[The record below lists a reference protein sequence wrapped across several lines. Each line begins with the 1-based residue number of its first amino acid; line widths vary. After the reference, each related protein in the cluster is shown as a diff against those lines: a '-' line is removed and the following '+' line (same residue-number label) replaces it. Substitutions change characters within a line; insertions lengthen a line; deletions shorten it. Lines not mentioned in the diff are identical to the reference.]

1 MRKRPPTVVDLF
13 SGAGGLSLGFQAAGA
28 RILAAVDFNDSA
40 GRTFARN
47 FALLQPR
54 NPPLAFFGEKGN
66 LETLDLETIAPR
78 KQGPDILVG
87 GPPCQGFSRIGR
99 AKIASLARAAR
110 GSAGTADPGDR
121 LATVD
126 PRNKLYGR
134 FVEAA
139 KHWQPSA
146 VVMENVPGMF
156 LVNGANVAD
165 IVTGDLVSCGYRVG
179 YAVLNAAWYG
189 VPQFR
194 ERIFFIGVR
203 EDLTT
208 VPSAPVPTHKVV
220 LPSGYLQPQ
229 EAISLSFDF
238 VKHFDLAVHRERAR
252 LLATTAGAAIGDLPR
267 IVDHMAPAKQ
277 PRQSKNFGVL
287 REYDAP
293 AVSEYARLM
302 RSWPGFD
309 TPAGLKDHVI
319 RRTPRDFETFRR
331 MKPDDRYPEAIKI
344 ARERVAEEIA
354 RLGSGAPAKGTP
366 EYEALRRKIEPPYPE
381 DNFVDKWRKLN
392 PDRPSWTVPA
402 HLSRDVYSHIHYDSD
417 QARGISV
424 REAAR
429 LQSFPDAFEF
439 SGNMGECFT
448 QIGNAVPPMLAWA
461 VANHVLGLLGFPADP
476 CSITNIDPR
485 VIGVTSPATLGA

>member
-28 RILAAVDFNDSA
+28 RILAAADFNESA
-40 GRTFARN
+40 GATFQRN
-47 FALLQPR
+47 FAQLQAR

-78 KQGPDILVG
+78 KKGPDILVG

-99 AKIASLARAAR
+99 AKLASLASAAR
-110 GSAGTADPGDR
+110 KLAGTADDGIN
-121 LATVD
+121 LATGD

-156 LVNGANVAD
+156 LVDGANVAEL
-165 IVTGDLVSCGYRVG
+165 VAADLARCGYHVG
-179 YAVLNAAWYG
+179 YAVLNSVWYG

-194 ERIFFIGVR
+194 ERIFFIGLR
-203 EDLTT
+203 SKLGTLPS
-208 VPSAPVPTHKVV
+208 VPIPTHKVD
-220 LPSGYLQPQ
+220 LPSGYLRPH
-229 EAISLSFDF
+229 EAITLSFNF
-238 VKHFDLAVHRERAR
+238 VRHFELEVQRERAQ
-252 LLATTAGAAIGDLPR
+252 LPATTTGAAIGDLPR
-267 IVDHMAPAKQ
+267 IVDHLAPGKQ
-277 PRQSKNFGVL
+277 PRQSQNFGVL
-287 REYDAP
+287 REYDVP
-293 AVSEYARLM
+293 AASDYARLM
-302 RSWPGFD
+302 RAWPGFD
-309 TPAGLKDHVI
+309 TPEGLKDHVI

-331 MKPDDRYPEAIKI
+331 MKPDDRYPQAMKI
-344 ARERVAEEIA
+344 ARERFAEAMATLASAGE
-354 RLGSGAPAKGTP
+354 APAKDSP
-366 EYEALRRKIEPPYPE
+366 EYKALWKSIVPPYPE

-448 QIGNAVPPMLAWA
+448 QIGNAVPPVLAWA
-461 VANHVLGLLGFPADP
+461 VASHVLGLVGFSSVA
-476 CSITNIDPR
+476 CSLHGPSRD
-485 VIGVTSPATLGA
+485 